1 MTPMGAG
8 PKGAEVAEDPAGEG
22 EDRSAGGGGH
32 CGRWVGAT
40 ESATSESRD
49 GKSKQKEVTWFCEN
63 LWPPRDRI

>member
-1 MTPMGAG
+1 MKPMGAG
-8 PKGAEVAEDPAGEG
+8 PKGAGVALRTPLVKGRTG
-22 EDRSAGGGGH
+22 PRGGGH

-40 ESATSESRD
+40 ENATGESRD